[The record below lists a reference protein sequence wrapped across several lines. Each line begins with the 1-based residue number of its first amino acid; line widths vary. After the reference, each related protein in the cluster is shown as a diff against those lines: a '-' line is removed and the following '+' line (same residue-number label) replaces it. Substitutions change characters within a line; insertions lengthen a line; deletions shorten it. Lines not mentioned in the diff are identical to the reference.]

1 MVDFPEEL
9 SERVKVSLQ
18 SFSGDPAAEQ
28 ENNIFP
34 SKNYTSCSGVCFRK
48 YHESENAA
56 VENRKLGRAQILR
69 LIGKPC
75 GGKGEAGQGLWSLG
89 LTLRFSKE
97 GLRLGMFLLVE
108 RKLFLHKE
116 QIRIQTNESYPNL
129 AEMFDIHHPFDG
141 LNLISGLFHPDKAG
155 VHAVLENKPASLS

>member
-9 SERVKVSLQ
+9 SEKVKVSLQ

-34 SKNYTSCSGVCFRK
+34 SENYTSCGGVCFRK

-97 GLRLGMFLLVE
+97 ELGLGTFLLVE

-155 VHAVLENKPASLS
+155 VHAVLENKPASPS